1 MSTDARLHGV
11 MIGAGQFAAYHIDA
25 WSRLADVRISAIC
38 DVEPNNADE
47 LAQRFGVTARF
58 TDWREMIDSQQPDFV
73 DIVTPPE
80 THREMCLYAAERGAH
95 VICQKPLASTPTDEA
110 DVVRAMSRM
119 PVRFMVH
126 ENWRMQPWYRKI
138 HEMLASG
145 AIGDPFSLAFRMRT
159 GEGWGP
165 DAYMDRTASFWT
177 EPRLL
182 LREVGVHFADTFR
195 FLFGDV
201 ATVYARIQRQNT
213 ALAGEDAAVIV
224 LGFVDGQTATFD
236 ASRYG
241 ENSAADPRLTYG
253 TMRIDG
259 SGGHLLL
266 DSDGR
271 LTIHPLGGI
280 PELVEYEVPDLGFAG
295 DSVYATQRHF
305 IGALRS
311 SLPFE
316 TDGEDYL
323 RSVEIIEAAYT
334 SAETQAVVSLR

>member
-25 WSRLADVRISAIC
+25 WLRLPGVRIGAIC
-38 DVEPNNADE
+38 DIEPNNADE

-58 TDWREMIDSQQPDFV
+58 TDWREMIDSQRPDFV
-73 DIVTPPE
+73 DIVTPPD
-80 THREMCLYAAERGAH
+80 THREMCLYAAERGVH
-95 VICQKPLASTPTDEA
+95 VICQKPLALTAHDEA
-110 DVVRAMSRM
+110 DVVHEMARL
-119 PVRFMVH
+119 PVRFMIH
-126 ENWRMQPWYRKI
+126 ENWRRQPWYRKI
-138 HEMLASG
+138 HELLASG
-145 AIGDPFSLAFRMRT
+145 AIGDPFTLAFRMRT

-165 DAYMDRTASFWT
+165 TAYMDRDTAFWT
-177 EPRLL
+177 QPRVL
-182 LREVGVHFADTFR
+182 LREIGVHFADTFR

-201 ATVYARIQRQNT
+201 ETVYARTQRQNP
-213 ALAGEDAAVIV
+213 ALAGEDAAVMV
-224 LGFVDGQTATFD
+224 LGFVDGSTATLD

-241 ENSAADPRLTYG
+241 ENSAADPRLTFG

-259 SGGHLLL
+259 STGHLLL
-266 DSDGR
+266 DSDGS

-305 IGALRS
+305 IDALQS

-323 RSVEIIEAAYT
+323 HSVEIIEAAYR
-334 SAETQAVVSLR
+334 SAETRTVVTLR

>member
-1 MSTDARLHGV
+1 MSTDARLQGV

-25 WSRLADVRISAIC
+25 WSRLEDVRISAIC

-95 VICQKPLASTPTDEA
+95 VICQKPLASTPKGEA
-110 DVVRAMSRM
+110 DVVREMSRM

-145 AIGDPFSLAFRMRT
+145 AIGEPFSLAFRMRT

-165 DAYMDRTASFWT
+165 DAYMDRSASFWT

-201 ATVYARIQRQNT
+201 MTVYARTQRQNT

-259 SGGHLLL
+259 SDGHLLL
-266 DSDGR
+266 DGDGG

-295 DSVYATQRHF
+295 DSVYATQHHF
-305 IGALRS
+305 IDALRS

-323 RSVEIIEAAYT
+323 RSVAIIEAAYT
-334 SAETQAVVSLR
+334 SAETQNVVTLR